1 MQLLLDDL
9 FTGTATETCHP
20 FFLFSTSLLII
31 TLSYQYIRRT
41 LFVFAQWPNMHV
53 SPFSFSAVLLT
64 EKRAKIRPS
73 LKFVYVVGV
82 VRCLAE
88 IKSAMPETCP
98 FRFIRS

>member
-1 MQLLLDDL
+1 MQLLDVLCSPEL
-9 FTGTATETCHP
+9 QQKHVILSS
-20 FFLFSTSLLII
+20 FFYFFI
-31 TLSYQYIRRT
+31 SYYIRRT

-88 IKSAMPETCP
+88 IK
-98 FRFIRS
+98 